1 MDIAKDTPTADTPA
15 AIEPKSATGD
25 PMPAVAAIADVA
37 KITKIAKLDAPS
49 ILPPGP
55 EPATLAAPIGE
66 PSPAK
71 PDAAVEVAVAPA
83 AAEPTPAPLSLPG
96 TAPWRIGR
104 IAPLA
109 AVALIGI
116 TAGALGSTG
125 YAYLAPLVSGAPAT
139 ADAPSGPSEIAR
151 LHAEIAA
158 LKGSVDAASRG
169 TGAQLAKLGE
179 RFDRLERAQAAS
191 AKSDMVVAKET
202 TGSITPPAPGAAPPL
217 PPAPPQ
223 APSTVMSG
231 WVLRDVYRG
240 AALLQSR
247 AGGVIEVE
255 AGDILPG
262 LGRIQSIHRQDGHW
276 VVVTSK
282 GTITSMR

>member
-15 AIEPKSATGD
+15 ATEPKGATGD
-25 PMPAVAAIADVA
+25 PMPAVAEIADVA
-37 KITKIAKLDAPS
+37 KIIKIAKLDVPS

-55 EPATLAAPIGE
+55 EPATLAAPIGD
-66 PSPAK
+66 PSPPK

-125 YAYLAPLVSGAPAT
+125 YAYLAPLVSEAPAT
-139 ADAPSGPSEIAR
+139 AAPSGPSEIAR
-151 LHAEIAA
+151 LHTEVAA
-158 LKGSVDAASRG
+158 LKTSIDAATRS
-169 TGAQLAKLGE
+169 TSAQLAKLGE
-179 RFDRLERAQAAS
+179 RFDRLERAQVAS

-276 VVVTSK
+276 IVVTSK

>member
-1 MDIAKDTPTADTPA
+1 MDIVKDTPTADPA

-25 PMPAVAAIADVA
+25 PMPAAAVIADVA
-37 KITKIAKLDAPS
+37 KIAKLDAPS
-49 ILPPGP
+49 ILPPSP

-83 AAEPTPAPLSLPG
+83 AAEPIPAPLSLPG

-116 TAGALGSTG
+116 TAGALGSTA
-125 YAYLAPLVSGAPAT
+125 YAYLAPLVFGAPAT
-139 ADAPSGPSEIAR
+139 AEAPSGPSEIAR
-151 LHAEIAA
+151 LHAEVAA
-158 LKGSVDAASRG
+158 LKTSIDAATRS
-169 TGAQLAKLGE
+169 TGAQLAKFGE
-179 RFDRLERAQAAS
+179 RFDRLERAQATA

-202 TGSITPPAPGAAPPL
+202 TGSITPPAPGAAPPA
-217 PPAPPQ
+217 APPQ
-223 APSTVMSG
+223 APSVMSG

-247 AGGVIEVE
+247 AGGIIEVE
-255 AGDILPG
+255 VGDILPG

-276 VVVTSK
+276 AVVTSK